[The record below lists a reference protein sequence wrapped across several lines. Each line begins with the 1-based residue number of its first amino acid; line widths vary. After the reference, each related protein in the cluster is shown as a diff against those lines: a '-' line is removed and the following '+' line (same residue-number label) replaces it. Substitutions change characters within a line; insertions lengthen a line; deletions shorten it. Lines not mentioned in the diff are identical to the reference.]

1 MSKPMYM
8 SKRSHQLMDEDSYAI
23 EVAQDEDGIYSEDE
37 YLQAWQHLVD
47 TGLAWTL
54 KKSYGDKADNLIQ
67 MGLIKPSRRRPFP
80 CF

>member
-8 SKRSHQLMDEDSYAI
+8 SKRSHQLFDEGSYVI

-47 TGLAWTL
+47 TGMAWQL
-54 KKSYGDKADNLIQ
+54 QGWFGRRAQDLIDE
-67 MGLIKPSRRRPFP
+67 GLINPPGNAGS
-80 CF
+80 